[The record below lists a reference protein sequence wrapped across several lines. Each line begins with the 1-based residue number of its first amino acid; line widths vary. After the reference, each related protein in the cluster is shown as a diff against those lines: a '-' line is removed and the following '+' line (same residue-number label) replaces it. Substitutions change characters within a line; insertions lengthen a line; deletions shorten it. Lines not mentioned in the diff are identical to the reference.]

1 MTDDIDLMKFN
12 TAIAT
17 LMSLLNEI
25 YEAGKLTKKEL
36 SVFIR
41 LLCPFAPHLCE
52 EMWEQLGEKGFIS
65 LSEWPKYDEAKTV
78 DKSIEIPIQINGKL
92 RSVITVDAESPKE
105 SILETARA
113 DERVSSAID
122 GKTVVKEIY
131 VPGKLVNIV
140 VK

>member
-1 MTDDIDLMKFN
+1 MGKSFDFLL
-12 TAIAT
+12 TAAALIAGI
-17 LMSLLNEI
+17 LL
-25 YEAGKLTKKEL
+25 LTGHGDFLLKGGNAEL
-36 SVFIR
+36 R
-41 LLCPFAPHLCE
+41 KA
-52 EMWEQLGEKGFIS
+52 
-65 LSEWPKYDEAKTV
+65 KYDEAKTV

>member
-1 MTDDIDLMKFN
+1 MVVPLPCGTTYIILTEKHH
-12 TAIAT
+12 AR
-17 LMSLLNEI
+17 LLN
-25 YEAGKLTKKEL
+25 L
-36 SVFIR
+36 V
-41 LLCPFAPHLCE
+41 
-52 EMWEQLGEKGFIS
+52 GFIS